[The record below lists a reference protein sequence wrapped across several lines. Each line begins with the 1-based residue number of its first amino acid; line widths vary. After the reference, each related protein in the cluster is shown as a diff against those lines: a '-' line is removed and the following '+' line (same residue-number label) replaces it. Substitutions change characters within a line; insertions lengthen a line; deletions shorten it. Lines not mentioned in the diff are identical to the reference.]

1 MRMNGAGPHDAVLD
15 PVLTASVRSFGVIE
29 ARIDRD
35 GNARLAY
42 DVDCDQAVAGQLVAS
57 LNALDAVQRVNLTFG
72 AE

>member
-1 MRMNGAGPHDAVLD
+1 MDGPGPHDAVID
-15 PVLTASVRSFGVIE
+15 PLLGAAARSFGVIV

-42 DVDCDQAVAGQLVAS
+42 EIDCNQSSAGALIAS
-57 LNALDAVQRVNLTFG
+57 LDTLSVVQRANVTFV